1 MDEQAETEQEGI
13 EIEEMAPPLEEI
25 PEDVFNLVP
34 HFLAERGDDK
44 TGENTLKK
52 WAQQALDDFKEDRVS
67 MEGWLKKRAAR
78 NKVIWGDIDPK
89 SFPWDGCANMHLP
102 VMLERILRIT
112 HRIYGEI
119 FQPNEVI
126 ATAVSSGSRLSK
138 DEAEVLTLHMHQQF
152 LKDMP
157 DFGKQNRRALFE
169 MVAHGDEI
177 FFSHRDRSRGVNRHV
192 HLSVD
197 EIAFPYF
204 WKTDFLDMSDV
215 PRISRIIRKT
225 KNELQ
230 ELQDSGEYHCVDK
243 IFAKS
248 PEGSYEDGIEVE
260 NKDQADAIDGRD
272 RFESKSTAT
281 YTLIEQHTWRKMPG
295 DVRERPVV
303 IVTEKATGICVCL
316 YIREAEDPRD
326 RTRYN
331 RQLQQFNEYMGL
343 VSQYT
348 EAKTLE
354 MQAHDRL
361 AAGDIPPDEEAPLRE
376 AIVSEDL
383 PMPEAPAWMKHD
395 EEGNPMPPEK
405 VKAQPINMFSHQ
417 VCIENPDGSLGIGIG
432 SLLQGAN
439 DSVDTMLNQYIDSAT
454 VDNAPATFVK
464 DDVLPPGTTNIS
476 PGQVIRVSK
485 YLPDGLDKAV
495 FRLQGK
501 GANDQLLK
509 GIEMLLGGA
518 DGVSSA
524 PDAMSGERE
533 GPETYRGFAGRIEQ
547 ATKQLTIVA
556 QNHIELLSQLIR
568 NNARLN
574 YQFMDEAELYQV
586 LDPRT
591 NKVQGITVK
600 REMYEET
607 FDVTFIADVRFASKA
622 QKIAEWDDVLGMLT
636 KGIPPQLAPMILK
649 PQIFAEVVRGGLK
662 VRGFHS
668 LTQYVNTDE
677 EIEQKL
683 AQPPM
688 PPGMPGPGGP
698 TGAPPVQ
705 PGGAP
710 PPSIPT
716 GAPNM
721 APGEGGGRTR
731 PPEGSPVESGA
742 GQ

>member
-1 MDEQAETEQEGI
+1 
-13 EIEEMAPPLEEI
+13 
-25 PEDVFNLVP
+25 
-34 HFLAERGDDK
+34 
-44 TGENTLKK
+44 
-52 WAQQALDDFKEDRVS
+52 
-67 MEGWLKKRAAR
+67 
-78 NKVIWGDIDPK
+78 
-89 SFPWDGCANMHLP
+89 
-102 VMLERILRIT
+102 
-112 HRIYGEI
+112 
-119 FQPNEVI
+119 
-126 ATAVSSGSRLSK
+126 
-138 DEAEVLTLHMHQQF
+138 
-152 LKDMP
+152 
-157 DFGKQNRRALFE
+157 
-169 MVAHGDEI
+169 
-177 FFSHRDRSRGVNRHV
+177 
-192 HLSVD
+192 
-197 EIAFPYF
+197 
-204 WKTDFLDMSDV
+204 
-215 PRISRIIRKT
+215 
-225 KNELQ
+225 
-230 ELQDSGEYHCVDK
+230 
-243 IFAKS
+243 
-248 PEGSYEDGIEVE
+248 
-260 NKDQADAIDGRD
+260 
-272 RFESKSTAT
+272 
-281 YTLIEQHTWRKMPG
+281 
-295 DVRERPVV
+295 
-303 IVTEKATGICVCL
+303 
-316 YIREAEDPRD
+316 
-326 RTRYN
+326 
-331 RQLQQFNEYMGL
+331 
-343 VSQYT
+343 
-348 EAKTLE
+348 
-354 MQAHDRL
+354 
-361 AAGDIPPDEEAPLRE
+361 
-376 AIVSEDL
+376 
-383 PMPEAPAWMKHD
+383 MKHD

-591 NKVQGITVK
+591 NKVQRITVK